1 MPAKA
6 KSTAKKPDAI
16 VKKALAAAKE
26 LEKLHEP
33 SQKELVALYKEGLEH
48 AKELQKLLKPEW
60 FVADKDKQGKKL
72 KKK

>member
-60 FVADKDKQGKKL
+60 FVADKDKPGKKL